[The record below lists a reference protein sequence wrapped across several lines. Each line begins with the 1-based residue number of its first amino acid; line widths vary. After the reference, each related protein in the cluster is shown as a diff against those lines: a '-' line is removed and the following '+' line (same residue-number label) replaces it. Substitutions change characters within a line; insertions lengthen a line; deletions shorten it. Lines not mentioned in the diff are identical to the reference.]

1 VQSSRLIQILGP
13 PSSRLRRPRG
23 SSGVGR
29 CAKGSRYAL
38 AAGFVASNSVAS
50 FSVPG
55 LHVVYRPAR
64 VGCPS
69 NPKSTSLPILCR
81 DGCGGIPHY
90 VRQRAQLPTPV
101 DTTLTLIYLLAL
113 LLEPRLSSC
122 RCAVVWPSGIC
133 PPALKSS
140 RKYAKWQMWVVRC
153 VASLLASGTV
163 PG

>member
-1 VQSSRLIQILGP
+1 MRRGLKGGDWASRKLLRTHWRKPEAADGRPASTCRASYHDLLRMPRSGSPIVGCRRGGGSSRPDAPRSSPRARSPCSLGAG
-13 PSSRLRRPRG
+13 RRR
-23 SSGVGR
+23 
-29 CAKGSRYAL
+29 
-38 AAGFVASNSVAS
+38 
-50 FSVPG
+50 
-55 LHVVYRPAR
+55 
-64 VGCPS
+64 
-69 NPKSTSLPILCR
+69 
-81 DGCGGIPHY
+81 
-90 VRQRAQLPTPV
+90 LPTPF
-101 DTTLTLIYLLAL
+101 DTTLTLIYLLAR